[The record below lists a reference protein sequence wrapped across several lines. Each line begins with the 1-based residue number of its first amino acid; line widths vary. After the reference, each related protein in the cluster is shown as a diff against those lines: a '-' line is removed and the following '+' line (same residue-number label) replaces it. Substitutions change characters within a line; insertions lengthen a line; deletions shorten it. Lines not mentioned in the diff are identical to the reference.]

1 MKVYT
6 LTGKSGTGKSYQAI
20 NLCKEKNIES
30 IIDDGLF
37 IYRNRVEAGIS
48 AKRQDTMVG
57 AIKTALFHRDDHAE
71 PVKKRIKEL
80 KPESILI
87 LGTSDKMTDRIVERL
102 ELPEVSER
110 IYIEDITTE
119 EEREI
124 ADKQRRGQG
133 KHVIPVPTLQLKRDF
148 AGYFLDPLRI
158 IKSFKT
164 GRQVTDKTVVRP
176 TFSYMGEFYISDFV
190 LTDIAKCVGKEVRGI
205 TSVDKVY
212 ENTAPDN
219 LIMDVSVT
227 IDSRANFWETAMKF
241 QTRLAEVTESMTA
254 FNVVTVNVEITGIE
268 RNHGF
273 HKKNEVT
280 FD

>member
-48 AKRQDTMVG
+48 AKRQETMVG
-57 AIKTALFHRDDHAE
+57 AIKTALFHKDEHAE
-71 PVKKRIKEL
+71 PVIRRIREL
-80 KPESILI
+80 QPESMLI
-87 LGTSDKMTDRIVERL
+87 LGTSDKMTDRIIERL
-102 ELPEVSER
+102 GLPEVSER

-119 EEREI
+119 EERDI

-158 IKSFKT
+158 IKGFKS
-164 GRQVTDKTVVRP
+164 GRQVTEKTVVRP
-176 TFSYMGEFYISDFV
+176 TFSYMGEFFISDFV

-205 TSVDKVY
+205 TSVEKVY
-212 ENTAPDN
+212 ENTSPDN

-227 IDSRANFWETAMKF
+227 MDSKANFWETAVKF
-241 QTRLAEVTESMTA
+241 QKKLAEVTESMTA
-254 FNVVTVNVEITGIE
+254 FNVVTINVEVTGIDKT
-268 RNHGF
+268 HGLL
-273 HKKNEVT
+273 KKK
-280 FD
+280 

>member
-48 AKRQDTMVG
+48 AKRQETMVG

-71 PVKKRIKEL
+71 PVKKRIAEL
-80 KPESILI
+80 QPESMLI
-87 LGTSDKMTDRIVERL
+87 LGTSDKMTDRIIERL
-102 ELPEVSER
+102 GLPEVSER

-158 IKSFKT
+158 IKGFKT
-164 GRQVTDKTVVRP
+164 GRQVTEKTVVRP
-176 TFSYMGEFYISDFV
+176 TFSYMGEFFISDFV
-190 LTDIAKCVGKEVRGI
+190 LTDIAECVGKEVKGI
-205 TSVDKVY
+205 TGVEKVY
-212 ENTAPDN
+212 ENTSPDN

-227 IDSRANFWETAMKF
+227 IDSKAKIWETAIEF
-241 QTRLAEVTESMTA
+241 QKKLAEVTESMTA
-254 FNVVTVNVEITGIE
+254 FNVVKVNVEITGIDKS
-268 RNHGF
+268 HGLL
-273 HKKNEVT
+273 KKKEVK

>member
-48 AKRQDTMVG
+48 AKRQGTMVG
-57 AIKTALFHRDDHAE
+57 AIKTALFTLDEHADSVRE
-71 PVKKRIKEL
+71 KIKEL
-80 KPESILI
+80 QPETMLI
-87 LGTSDKMTDRIVERL
+87 LGTSDKMTDKIRARL
-102 ELPEVSER
+102 DLPEEVFER

-119 EEREI
+119 EEREV

-158 IKSFKT
+158 FKDFKT
-164 GRQVTDKTVVRP
+164 GKQYTEKTVVRP
-176 TFSYMGEFYISDFV
+176 TFSYMGDFFISDFV
-190 LTDIAKCVGKEVRGI
+190 LTDIAQCVGKETEGI
-205 TSVDKVY
+205 AKVEKVY
-212 ENTAPDN
+212 ENTSPDN
-219 LIMDVSVT
+219 LHLDVSVI
-227 IDSRANFWETAMKF
+227 IDADASIWDVAIDF
-241 QTRLAEVTESMTA
+241 QKRLAEVVESMTA
-254 FNVVTVNVEITGIE
+254 FNVANVDIEVSGIE
-268 RNHGF
+268 KEYRYYR
-273 HKKNEVT
+273 KKEV
-280 FD
+280 